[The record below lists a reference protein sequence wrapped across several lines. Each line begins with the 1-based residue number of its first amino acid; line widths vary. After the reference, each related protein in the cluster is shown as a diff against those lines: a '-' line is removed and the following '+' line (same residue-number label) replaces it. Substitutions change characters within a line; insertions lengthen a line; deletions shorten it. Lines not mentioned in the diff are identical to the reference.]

1 MLLSR
6 LADVVAAG
14 SYMSSPHE
22 LVLAGPFPKP
32 QPQCCCTLP
41 QPHAGK
47 AEHGSTHTF
56 IQGGWRP
63 EEESSGHPQLHAE
76 LETRLDYI
84 KSCLKKGGGGE
95 LTQDVITKKKKVCPV
110 MYLFLKNWPRL
121 ALVVY
126 TFNTS

>member
-95 LTQDVITKKKKVCPV
+95 LTQDVITKKKRYVQLCI
-110 MYLFLKNWPRL
+110 YF
-121 ALVVY
+121 
-126 TFNTS
+126 